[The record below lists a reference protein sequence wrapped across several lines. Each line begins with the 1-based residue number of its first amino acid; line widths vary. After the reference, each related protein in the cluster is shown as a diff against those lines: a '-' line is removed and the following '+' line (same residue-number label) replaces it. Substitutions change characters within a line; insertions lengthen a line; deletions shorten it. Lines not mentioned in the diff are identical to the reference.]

1 MDYWEPAREGL
12 RKAVQTTLLLTKI
25 IIPVT
30 FVVVTLNRFGL
41 SSQLAEL
48 LSPLLKVVG
57 LPGEAALPLFL
68 GFFVNIYAAIGAISV
83 LSLTAWQITI
93 IAAMILTTTH
103 FRAGIPVWHA
113 SCCGSADQIG
123 SSVILGLIF
132 ICCFKFWGFYNAGNI
147 T

>member
-1 MDYWEPAREGL
+1 LDYWEPAREGL

-93 IAAMILTTTH
+93 IAAMILTCHSLLMETPVLKL
-103 FRAGIPVWHA
+103 AGVHPAVAVLIRF
-113 SCCGSADQIG
+113 G

-132 ICCFKFWGFYNAGNI
+132 YLLFQVLGVL
-147 T
+147 

>member
-68 GFFVNIYAAIGAISV
+68 GFFVNIYAAIGAISD
-83 LSLTAWQITI
+83 L
-93 IAAMILTTTH
+93 
-103 FRAGIPVWHA
+103 
-113 SCCGSADQIG
+113 
-123 SSVILGLIF
+123 
-132 ICCFKFWGFYNAGNI
+132 
-147 T
+147 

>member
-83 LSLTAWQITI
+83 LSLTGWQITI
-93 IAAMILTTTH
+93 IAAMILTCHSLLMETTVLKL
-103 FRAGIPVWHA
+103 AGVHPAVAVLIRF
-113 SCCGSADQIG
+113 G

-132 ICCFKFWGFYNAGNI
+132 YLLFQVLGVL
-147 T
+147 

>member
-57 LPGEAALPLFL
+57 LPGEAALPLF
-68 GFFVNIYAAIGAISV
+68 
-83 LSLTAWQITI
+83 
-93 IAAMILTTTH
+93 
-103 FRAGIPVWHA
+103 
-113 SCCGSADQIG
+113 
-123 SSVILGLIF
+123 
-132 ICCFKFWGFYNAGNI
+132 
-147 T
+147 